1 MKKIILF
8 LLLVVLSLSYV
19 KANDV
24 KNYNPIYKQT
34 QVTKTIFPD
43 LLYHNDKWIK
53 KDSINVIFD
62 FIDSNKIIVDENN
75 YRSVYKI
82 KSKKLFKYDNA
93 YQYIIK
99 IVDSRNNKISAE
111 LLYYNTNMVL
121 FTIVNDSNIERYIL
135 TKNSIKIKK

>member
-99 IVDSRNNKISAE
+99 IVDSR
-111 LLYYNTNMVL
+111 YYNTNMVL